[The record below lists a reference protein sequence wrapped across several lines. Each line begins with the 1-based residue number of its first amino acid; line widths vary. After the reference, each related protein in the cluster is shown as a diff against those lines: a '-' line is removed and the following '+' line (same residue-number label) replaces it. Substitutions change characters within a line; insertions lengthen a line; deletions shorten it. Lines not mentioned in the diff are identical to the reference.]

1 MERLKYEFPPMPDNM
16 RRTVEQKVKQ
26 QIYLQEI
33 KGMKQTPRT
42 YRKMTVKQ
50 IVLLVVLTVLGI
62 GMTVFAGTQLF
73 KLRVEQEG
81 SYRVN
86 VGVSAESRIR
96 IPEKI
101 PVVEIEVDEIP
112 EGMAAAPAD
121 SGAKKYFF
129 EETPNQGGFTVEAL
143 PMDESYMDGEWLKT
157 EDFILESEEL
167 IVNGREAIYME
178 RQISGPAADGFDK
191 RLYVAFTDVWHI
203 LRIYGGED
211 VTKDQMLDF
220 AAHVDLVETGG
231 QMSSE
236 TEAESR
242 TFSENGLIPI
252 QGRPAEYSTVSKE
265 EVRIYA
271 EGENWPLTVYAETD
285 SNPTGRQI
293 IQAKVTDVQIED
305 DLSLLEGS
313 NREYFRD
320 AADESGKLETNTIEY
335 IHKGDGVDTLDEVI
349 RTEEVGQKLVYVTVQ
364 LTNASDEELRNI
376 LYKFSFIGLTE
387 DEETY
392 SYYFRQKEAKDED
405 WRIDKMATSS
415 MGGFGEMQYNDISC
429 EADKNHI
436 LVMQPGETATI
447 HVARVVNEDELDK
460 MYLVFTP
467 IDGDLAFTPDTLVN
481 GYVDIRQ

>member
-1 MERLKYEFPPMPDNM
+1 MF
-16 RRTVEQKVKQ
+16 
-26 QIYLQEI
+26 
-33 KGMKQTPRT
+33 
-42 YRKMTVKQ
+42 
-50 IVLLVVLTVLGI
+50 
-62 GMTVFAGTQLF
+62 
-73 KLRVEQEG
+73 
-81 SYRVN
+81 
-86 VGVSAESRIR
+86 
-96 IPEKI
+96 
-101 PVVEIEVDEIP
+101 
-112 EGMAAAPAD
+112 
-121 SGAKKYFF
+121 
-129 EETPNQGGFTVEAL
+129 
-143 PMDESYMDGEWLKT
+143 
-157 EDFILESEEL
+157 
-167 IVNGREAIYME
+167 IVNRVFGASLHCINF
-178 RQISGPAADGFDK
+178 G
-191 RLYVAFTDVWHI
+191 VAT
-203 LRIYGGED
+203 
-211 VTKDQMLDF
+211 
-220 AAHVDLVETGG
+220 
-231 QMSSE
+231 
-236 TEAESR
+236 
-242 TFSENGLIPI
+242 
-252 QGRPAEYSTVSKE
+252 
-265 EVRIYA
+265 
-271 EGENWPLTVYAETD
+271 
-285 SNPTGRQI
+285 
-293 IQAKVTDVQIED
+293 
-305 DLSLLEGS
+305 
-313 NREYFRD
+313 D